1 MYNEKVVMEEICEE
15 ITKIRTLLEFIARG
29 NLKEELE
36 KVATTP
42 ERKRIWALCNG
53 SLSTEEIAEKIGRTQ
68 RAVQQFIRKLG
79 KANLIEAERR
89 GYPKRRFNYVPS
101 DWNLEKE

>member
-1 MYNEKVVMEEICEE
+1 MYNEKVIMEEICEE
-15 ITKIRTLLEFIARG
+15 ITKIRTLLELIARG

-53 SLSTEEIAEKIGRTQ
+53 SLSTQEIAEKIGRTQ
-68 RAVQQFIRKLG
+68 RAVQQFIKELG
-79 KANLIEAERR
+79 KLDLIEAERR
-89 GYPKRRFNYVPS
+89 GYPKRRFDLVPS
-101 DWNLEKE
+101 D